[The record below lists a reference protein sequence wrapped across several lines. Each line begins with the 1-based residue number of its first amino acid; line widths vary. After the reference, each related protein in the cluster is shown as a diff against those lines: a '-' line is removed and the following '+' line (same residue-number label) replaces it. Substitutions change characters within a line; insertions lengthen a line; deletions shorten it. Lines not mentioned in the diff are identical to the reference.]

1 MPKTLTPVL
10 LSLCL
15 AAMAASA
22 GAQNG
27 RKPGLWEV
35 TSTMTFQQ
43 SPLPP
48 GMQAPPGSPFSGAAH
63 TTQVCVTQAMIDKF
77 GGPSPAPQRGD
88 CQVSNVS
95 IKPTGMTAAIACTG
109 QMAGNGTVETTFVD
123 PNSGQTKVHFTGTM
137 QMGPRS
143 APVEWTMQSNSSYKG
158 ADCGSV
164 KPAAM
169 PAQ

>member
-1 MPKTLTPVL
+1 MHKTLASAL
-10 LSLCL
+10 LGLSLI
-15 AAMAASA
+15 AVAASA
-22 GAQNG
+22 SAQAN
-27 RKPGLWEV
+27 RKPGLWDV

-48 GMQAPPGSPFSGAAH
+48 GMQAPPGSPFSGAPR
-63 TTQVCVTQAMIDKF
+63 TTQVCVTQAMIDKY

-88 CQVSNVS
+88 CQVSNMSV
-95 IKPTGMTAAIACTG
+95 KPTGMTASIACTG
-109 QMAGNGTVETTFVD
+109 QMAGSGTVEATFID

-143 APVEWTMQSNSSYKG
+143 APVEWTMQSNSTFKS

-164 KPAAM
+164 KPVEAK
-169 PAQ
+169 